1 MIARYAIPFFV
12 IMGYLVIPVLL
23 YFLSRRFLPRRYG
36 RRVGLISASI
46 VICLVSYGMYFG
58 FTQLEVRHIEY
69 ASADLPA
76 SFDGYRIVQF
86 SDAHVGTFEGH
97 REWMLQRVIDTI
109 NAQHAD
115 MIVFT
120 GDLQN
125 LHPDELV
132 SKIPTLRKLHAPNG
146 VYTILGNHD
155 YCVYLDC
162 DDATKEANNRRT
174 VELERQTGWTLLLND
189 RRIIRRDSDSI
200 VIAGMENW
208 GAAKRQPRRGDVRK
222 TLTGISPNSFVVM
235 LEHDP
240 TAWRTKILPECKA
253 QLTLSGHTHGGQFSL
268 LGWSP
273 VSYTYKEWYGMT
285 YEGNRA
291 IYVSSG
297 VGGLIP
303 FRLGQPGE
311 IAVITLRKK

>member
-162 DDATKEANNRRT
+162 DDATKEANDRRT